1 MLYQFS
7 FSSQIRR
14 EVRYDPVAKL
24 FFGSKVSW
32 ARTYF
37 TEASLL
43 DSVKRGTIII
53 TEKGKKL
60 LSRNQIK

>member
-1 MLYQFS
+1 MTQLPNF
-7 FSSQIRR
+7 
-14 EVRYDPVAKL
+14 
-24 FFGSKVSW
+24 FFGSRVSW

-53 TEKGKKL
+53 TERGKKL